1 MKHKLSYL
9 ILLWLLQ
16 SCITINLYQS
26 KPKKTGNDSPKA
38 TTQTMLPMGKTIELD
53 GAEHELL
60 FFGEDGNKT
69 FDVFSSSHND
79 SLNST
84 TILIKSATVSNVS
97 EGHWT
102 AKDGDATIKVLASKR
117 GATALLI
124 IIDGEKAA
132 KGFSISEIQPD
143 SIETIHLLK
152 GPAASEKYGA
162 EAANGVLEITTKQ

>member
-9 ILLWLLQ
+9 LLLWLLQ

-60 FFGEDGNKT
+60 FGEDGNKT
-69 FDVFSSSHND
+69 FDVFSSSQND

-102 AKDGDATIKVLASKR
+102 AKDGDATIKVLTSK
-117 GATALLI
+117 GTL
-124 IIDGEKAA
+124 
-132 KGFSISEIQPD
+132 QP
-143 SIETIHLLK
+143 H
-152 GPAASEKYGA
+152 
-162 EAANGVLEITTKQ
+162 